1 MINTQDF
8 LRYNRP
14 MSMLEIGVEGQLKIK
29 NASVLII
36 GAGGLGC
43 PISLYLTT
51 SGVGTLGVIDFDTV
65 EIHNLHRQILY
76 TEKDI
81 NQSKVDVLKKRL
93 NETNPHINIHIYN
106 ERLTEDNCS
115 SILKNYDYIV
125 DGSDNFTTRYL
136 VNDNCVALD
145 KTLVYGSILG
155 FEGQIAIFNRLGSK
169 DLRSVF
175 PEPPSPKNVPN
186 CSLNGVLGPL
196 PGIIGTMMAQET
208 LKLILDLPHLCNQ
221 LLCID
226 TMHWRF
232 TTIQF

>member
-14 MSMLEIGVEGQLKIK
+14 MSMLEVGLEGQLKIK
-29 NASVLII
+29 NARVLVI

-43 PISLYLTT
+43 PISLYLAA
-51 SGVGTLGVIDFDTV
+51 SGIGTLGIIDFDIV

-93 NETNPHINIHIYN
+93 NETNPHVNIHIHN
-106 ERLTEDNCS
+106 EKLTEDNCS
-115 SILKNYDYIV
+115 SVFKNYDYIV

-155 FEGQIAIFNRLGSK
+155 FEGQIAVFNHLGSK
-169 DLRSVF
+169 DLRCVF
-175 PEPPSPKNVPN
+175 PEPPSPKKAPN

-196 PGIIGTMMAQET
+196 PGIMGTMMAQET
-208 LKLILDLPHLCNQ
+208 LKLILNLPHLRNQ

-226 TMHWRF
+226 TMHWQF
-232 TTIQF
+232 TLLQF